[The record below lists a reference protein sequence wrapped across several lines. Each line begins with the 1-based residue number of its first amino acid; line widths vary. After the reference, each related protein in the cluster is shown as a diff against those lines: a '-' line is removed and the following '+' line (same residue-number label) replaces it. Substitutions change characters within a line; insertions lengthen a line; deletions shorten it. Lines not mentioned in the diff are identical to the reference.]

1 MSDELENEIEP
12 ELLAFPCSE
21 CGHPFSDC
29 DWGYEGE
36 GVCNGERDR
45 EEFDGDEEGPFSC
58 YCTRNPNKIE
68 IDFLRAEL
76 ASLRARPQEPGLS
89 KEWLDERIR
98 EVNALYTPGIV
109 TGPRLS
115 DLRDAILENLAPSGP
130 LSDPDDDLISI
141 EAICEALHVH
151 GDRAE
156 AAFNTELAET
166 YDSAI
171 EIIQL
176 RGPLS
181 DEPREHVHEFGDW
194 VIVGRTER
202 RTCACGVYNH
212 RPHPRRSVS
221 DEPREL
227 EWRWG
232 SGEWLSTKT
241 ANGAIWTISEGHSLS
256 VSADKY
262 GRTTGMKDH
271 GAHFDLYRGFEN
283 RDGDEYNSQ
292 GFVKECATLEEAQS
306 LAARLQSVLDKQ

>member
-1 MSDELENEIEP
+1 M
-12 ELLAFPCSE
+12 
-21 CGHPFSDC
+21 
-29 DWGYEGE
+29 
-36 GVCNGERDR
+36 NG
-45 EEFDGDEEGPFSC
+45 F
-58 YCTRNPNKIE
+58 
-68 IDFLRAEL
+68 
-76 ASLRARPQEPGLS
+76 
-89 KEWLDERIR
+89 
-98 EVNALYTPGIV
+98 
-109 TGPRLS
+109 
-115 DLRDAILENLAPSGP
+115 
-130 LSDPDDDLISI
+130 
-141 EAICEALHVH
+141 
-151 GDRAE
+151 
-156 AAFNTELAET
+156 
-166 YDSAI
+166 
-171 EIIQL
+171 
-176 RGPLS
+176 GPLS

-292 GFVKECATLEEAQS
+292 GFVKEFPTLDAAKS
-306 LAARLQSVLDKQ
+306 LAASLQSVLDGRPLWTRPEISKEWLDDLIEAEIRSWGETGTDFISDARVVLDEFRDSILSALLERQEGK